1 MEVCSIKVASRA
13 AKRFVAAVCVIIVM
27 LEAWTSWHEHAA
39 EMEESFRSTA
49 NMALALSQHADQALD
64 EVDIVLKE
72 VLEQVQGNS
81 LPSMGNERLHNFL
94 VRNVGEVV
102 QLAGLFVYDEKG
114 AWIASSQPVLETRFN
129 NSDRDYFQ
137 HHKAHRLN
145 TPFIGKPVRSKSTGQ
160 WVLTMS
166 RRINKPDG
174 SFGGVVLA
182 TLDIQFFERFYR
194 QFDIGRE
201 GAIMLASD
209 DATVLYRR
217 PLLADSMGKSLEQSV
232 LFQQHVRFAEAG
244 QVEVRSIQDGVLR
257 IYGFRHLANY
267 PLFVN
272 VGVSKEEIL
281 QTWRRRALWRAAG
294 IILLLLAIGYG
305 GNKMVAQVSLRERA
319 QTEAVQAQAELE
331 TMFQLLQSQS
341 RRDGLTGVVNRR
353 HFDELLESEAARFAR
368 AGGAFSLLMIDV
380 DYFKQYNDR
389 YGHVAG
395 DVCLK
400 MIASAIAAAAQRETD
415 TVARYGGEEFS
426 VLLRECGRDGAVI
439 VAERIDA
446 AVRALAIEHAAG
458 TDGRASVSIGITSVE
473 SRAGFPYLPRELVD
487 SADKALYQAK
497 AQGRGRWVFR
507 EFSGSRPTMAWSA

>member
-13 AKRFVAAVCVIIVM
+13 AKRFVAAVCVIIIA

-64 EVDIVLKE
+64 EVDIVLRE
-72 VLEQVQGNS
+72 VLEQVQGKS

-94 VRNVGEVV
+94 VHNVGEVA

-114 AWIASSQPVLETRFN
+114 AWIVSSQPVLETRFN

-137 HHKAHRLN
+137 YHKAHRLDS
-145 TPFIGKPVRSKSTGQ
+145 PFIGKPVRSKSTGH

-182 TLDIQFFERFYR
+182 TLDIDFFERFYR
-194 QFDIGRE
+194 QFDIGRQ
-201 GAIMLASD
+201 GAIMLASN

-217 PLLADSMGKSLEQSV
+217 PLRADSMGKSLEHSRLVQY
-232 LFQQHVRFAEAG
+232 VRSADAG
-244 QVEVRSIQDGVLR
+244 QVELRSTQDGVLR
-257 IYGFRHLANY
+257 IQSFRHLTNY
-267 PLFVN
+267 PLFVATA
-272 VGVSKEEIL
+272 VSKDEIL
-281 QTWRRRALWRAAG
+281 QTWKRRALWRAAG

-319 QTEAVQAQAELE
+319 QADAVQAQSELE

-353 HFDELLESEAARFAR
+353 HFDELLEAEAARFAR

-400 MIASAIAAAAQRETD
+400 AIASAISAAAQREAD

-426 VLLRECGRDGAVI
+426 VLLHECGRDGAVV
-439 VAERIDA
+439 VAERIGA
-446 AVRALAIEHAAG
+446 AIRALAIEHAASA
-458 TDGRASVSIGITSVE
+458 DGLASVSIGITSVE
-473 SRAGFPYLPRELVD
+473 SREGFDYLPRELVD

-497 AQGRGRWVFR
+497 EQGRGRWVFR
-507 EFSGSRPTMAWSA
+507 EFSGSRPRLAQSA